1 MMEDYIEEDLFNT
14 IQRWEVL
21 GLLDG
26 LPIRE
31 KSELAQIY
39 DNATRL
45 LLSNRTL
52 SKVPKNIADTMDDV
66 FIPICRRLYKR
77 VGTKL

>member
-1 MMEDYIEEDLFNT
+1 MEDYIEEDLFNT

-45 LLSNRTL
+45 LIQST
-52 SKVPKNIADTMDDV
+52 
-66 FIPICRRLYKR
+66 
-77 VGTKL
+77 